1 MMALARLNSA
11 SGSLLT
17 GGGVEGGRG
26 TTSVSS
32 LLPKGFGS
40 WSRKVMPRL
49 VSVLILTD
57 ASDAR
62 LVAGL
67 FEGTKAVDPAS
78 ISAAARVWT
87 ENFILF

>member
-1 MMALARLNSA
+1 
-11 SGSLLT
+11 
-17 GGGVEGGRG
+17 
-26 TTSVSS
+26 
-32 LLPKGFGS
+32 
-40 WSRKVMPRL
+40 MPRL

-78 ISAAARVWT
+78 ISAAARVWN